1 MSAGIL
7 LVTHEDIG
15 AQLVAVCDAIFK
27 QRMAVVAVVSV
38 PANLRPEALGEYADL
53 IRNAMLARDNG
64 EGLLVL
70 TDVYGATP
78 DNLARYFSTECNA
91 RVISGINLP
100 MLLRVLN
107 YAHQSLDQLCETAL
121 SGGIKGVRQGLR
133 NDC

>member
-1 MSAGIL
+1 MSVGIL

-15 AQLVAVCDAIFK
+15 AQLVTVSEAIFK
-27 QRMAVVAVVSV
+27 QRMTAIALVSV
-38 PANLRPEALGEYADL
+38 PADIGPEVLGKYADL
-53 IRNAMLARDNG
+53 IRTAMLAQENG

-91 RVISGINLP
+91 RVVSGINLP

-107 YAHQSLDQLCETAL
+107 YAHQSLEQLCQTAS
-121 SGGIKGVRQGLR
+121 SGGIKGIQQG
-133 NDC
+133 

>member
-7 LVTHEDIG
+7 LVTHEGIG

-27 QRMAVVAVVSV
+27 HKMAAVALVSV
-38 PANLRPEALGEYADL
+38 PANLGPELLGKYADR
-53 IRNAMLARDNG
+53 IRIAMLAQDSG

-78 DNLARYFSTECNA
+78 DNLARYFSIECNA
-91 RVISGINLP
+91 RVVSGINLP

-107 YAHQSLDQLCETAL
+107 YARQPLEQLCQTAL
-121 SGGIKGVRQGLR
+121 SGGIKGIQQG
-133 NDC
+133 

>member
-1 MSAGIL
+1 MNVGIL

-15 AQLVAVCDAIFK
+15 AQLVAVSEAIFK
-27 QRMAVVAVVSV
+27 QRTTAIAQVSV
-38 PANLRPEALGEYADL
+38 PADIGPEVLGKYADL
-53 IRNAMLARDNG
+53 IRTAMLAQENG

-91 RVISGINLP
+91 CVISGINLP

-107 YAHQSLDQLCETAL
+107 YAHQSLEQLCLTAV
-121 SGGIKGVRQGLR
+121 SGGIKGVQQG
-133 NDC
+133 

>member
-15 AQLVAVCDAIFK
+15 AQLVAVCDAILK
-27 QRMAVVAVVSV
+27 QQMAAVALVSV
-38 PANLRPEALGEYADL
+38 PADLRPEVLGKHADL
-53 IRNAMLARDNG
+53 IRNAMLAQDEG

-91 RVISGINLP
+91 RVVSGINLP

-121 SGGIKGVRQGLR
+121 SGGVKGVRQG
-133 NDC
+133 

>member
-1 MSAGIL
+1 MSTGIL

-15 AQLVAVCDAIFK
+15 AQLVAVSEAIFK
-27 QRMAVVAVVSV
+27 QRTTAIALVSI
-38 PANLRPEALGEYADL
+38 PADIGPEVLGKYADL
-53 IRNAMLARDNG
+53 IRTAMLAQENG

-91 RVISGINLP
+91 RVVSGINLP

-107 YAHQSLDQLCETAL
+107 YAHQSLEQLCQTAS
-121 SGGIKGVRQGLR
+121 SGGIKGIQQG
-133 NDC
+133 

>member
-7 LVTHEDIG
+7 LVTHENIG

-27 QRMAVVAVVSV
+27 QRMTAVSLVSV
-38 PANLRPEALGEYADL
+38 PADIRPEVLGEYADL
-53 IRNAMLARDNG
+53 IRTAMLAHDNG

-70 TDVYGATP
+70 TDMYGATP
-78 DNLARYFSTECNA
+78 DNLARYFSTECKA

-107 YAHQSLDQLCETAL
+107 YAHQPLEQLCQTAL
-121 SGGIKGVRQGLR
+121 TGGTKGVQQG
-133 NDC
+133 

>member
-15 AQLVAVCDAIFK
+15 AQLVAVCDAIFN
-27 QRMAVVAVVSV
+27 QHMATVALVSV
-38 PANLRPEALGEYADL
+38 PADLRPEVLGKHADL
-53 IRNAMLARDNG
+53 IRNAMLAQDDG

-91 RVISGINLP
+91 RVVSGINLP

>member
-7 LVTHEDIG
+7 LVTHENIG

-27 QRMAVVAVVSV
+27 QRMTAVSLVSV
-38 PANLRPEALGEYADL
+38 PADIRPEVLGEYADL
-53 IRNAMLARDNG
+53 IRTAMLAHDNG

-70 TDVYGATP
+70 TDMYGATP

-91 RVISGINLP
+91 RVVSGINLP

-107 YAHQSLDQLCETAL
+107 YAHQPLEQLCQTAL
-121 SGGIKGVRQGLR
+121 TGGTKGVQQG
-133 NDC
+133 

>member
-7 LVTHEDIG
+7 LVTHENIG

-27 QRMAVVAVVSV
+27 QRMTAVTLVSV
-38 PANLRPEALGEYADL
+38 PADIRPEVLGEYADL
-53 IRNAMLARDNG
+53 IRTAMLADDNG

-70 TDVYGATP
+70 TDMYGATP

-91 RVISGINLP
+91 RVVSGINLP

-107 YAHQSLDQLCETAL
+107 YAHQPLEQLCQTAL
-121 SGGIKGVRQGLR
+121 TGGTKGVQQG
-133 NDC
+133 